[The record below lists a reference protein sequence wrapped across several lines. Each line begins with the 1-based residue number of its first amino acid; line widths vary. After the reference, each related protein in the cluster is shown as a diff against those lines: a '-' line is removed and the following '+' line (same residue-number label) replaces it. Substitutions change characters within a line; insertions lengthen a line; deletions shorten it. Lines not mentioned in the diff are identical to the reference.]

1 MVQKPHARCKLVE
14 PGSPEQ
20 RRLCAKP
27 TREAKWAIEMQ
38 RQIRRE
44 AWAEAHHLKSLDK
57 LRREEREAQRES
69 AVMLDWFRVKRALR
83 HTKNWSDV
91 HIGIVKPHMLR
102 VIPARAGRSP
112 LPRYQIAISD
122 KGGRLF
128 VFQRIRYYSARK
140 TSPGHCAERAAYAID
155 GAYVEDGKAFIASS
169 IGTTRE
175 EILEGTNVLEEVN
188 RTTSSNAKLAFHGI
202 MQSCHLL
209 TPKQQFDLAS
219 KYAQD
224 TFGRQGLP
232 YLVVL
237 HPPSEEG
244 DQRNWHVHLMYWL
257 RPMEH
262 LSEGEWK
269 IGRHLRTDLDTP
281 EQFRRLRYLWAEA
294 LNHACEKAGLAR
306 RYTHLSYAASGLD

>member
-1 MVQKPHARCKLVE
+1 MVQKPLARCKLVE

-20 RRLCAKP
+20 RKLCAKP

-69 AVMLDWFRVKRALR
+69 AIMLDWFRVKRALR
-83 HTKNWSDV
+83 HTKNWSDL
-91 HIGIVKPHMLR
+91 HTGIVKPHMLR

-112 LPRYQIAISD
+112 LPRYQIAIVD
-122 KGGRLF
+122 RAGRLF
-128 VFQRIRYYSARK
+128 VFQRIRYYSALK
-140 TSPGHCAERAAYAID
+140 TRPGHCAERAAYAID

-188 RTTSSNAKLAFHGI
+188 RATSSNAKLAFHGI

-209 TPKQQFDLAS
+209 TPQRQFDLAS
-219 KYAQD
+219 RYAEDKAKQWARVPCAS
-224 TFGRQGLP
+224 TKGTRSKRSKP
-232 YLVVL
+232 KRAS
-237 HPPSEEG
+237 PTS
-244 DQRNWHVHLMYWL
+244 R
-257 RPMEH
+257 
-262 LSEGEWK
+262 LSA
-269 IGRHLRTDLDTP
+269 R
-281 EQFRRLRYLWAEA
+281 
-294 LNHACEKAGLAR
+294 AGLGR
-306 RYTHLSYAASGLD
+306 VKFRNGNCCSLTRVGRG